1 MKKQTVFFYIG
12 IMLFLVSC
20 KIAPKA
26 IQYGTDVC
34 HSCQMTI
41 VEKTH
46 AAEIVT
52 KKGRAYKYDAIECM
66 LQDLDKRDI
75 NTVELFLVTDYLK
88 PTVLINAKEATFLIS
103 KEIKSPMGAN
113 LSAFA
118 NKEAITAS
126 GEQFNWEEINYH
138 IN

>member
-52 KKGRAYKYDAIECM
+52 KKVEHTSTTLLNACYKI
-66 LQDLDKRDI
+66 
-75 NTVELFLVTDYLK
+75 
-88 PTVLINAKEATFLIS
+88 
-103 KEIKSPMGAN
+103 
-113 LSAFA
+113 
-118 NKEAITAS
+118 
-126 GEQFNWEEINYH
+126 
-138 IN
+138 

>member
-1 MKKQTVFFYIG
+1 
-12 IMLFLVSC
+12 
-20 KIAPKA
+20 
-26 IQYGTDVC
+26 
-34 HSCQMTI
+34 
-41 VEKTH
+41 
-46 AAEIVT
+46 
-52 KKGRAYKYDAIECM
+52 M

-126 GEQFNWEEINYH
+126 GEQFNWEEINHH